1 LPQSPSKT
9 LSSLYTPSSLII
21 FVPQGG
27 RYHYGQ
33 FLMKE
38 PNKKPFLKT
47 PKKLIE
53 IYLFFICIQKIFR
66 AEFFWLGVG

>member
-1 LPQSPSKT
+1 
-9 LSSLYTPSSLII
+9 
-21 FVPQGG
+21 
-27 RYHYGQ
+27 
-33 FLMKE
+33 MKE